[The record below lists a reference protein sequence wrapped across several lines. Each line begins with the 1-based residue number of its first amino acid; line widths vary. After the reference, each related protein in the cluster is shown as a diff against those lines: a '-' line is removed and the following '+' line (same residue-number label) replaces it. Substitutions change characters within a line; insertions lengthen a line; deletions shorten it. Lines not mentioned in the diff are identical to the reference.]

1 MIVIVIARLLRSSLG
16 SKSVRVGAI
25 GNSVRVGAIGVR
37 AGGGAA
43 D

>member
-1 MIVIVIARLLRSSLG
+1 MIVIVIACLLRSTLR
-16 SKSVRVGAI
+16 SK
-25 GNSVRVGAIGVR
+25 SVRVGAIGVR